1 MYITIITADV
11 DRSGISDYGANW
23 TQEPHSPL
31 IHHEHHEEEKTQH
44 STSTSKKDGGQQFR
58 SRRVSE
64 VIQKDREDCFQTLA
78 TPSISTPHF
87 FFLSPGH
94 AKLPNLHTIFRNW
107 KKMLTCQ
114 VSQ

>member
-87 FFLSPGH
+87 FFYPQGMQSCRICTQFLEIGR
-94 AKLPNLHTIFRNW
+94 K
-107 KKMLTCQ
+107 C
-114 VSQ
+114 